1 MYIILINM
9 TMQILTTYS
18 FGYWRLVDI
27 SIYFGKHVYLICKR
41 KFINMSFARIH
52 RPSRIFFVTI
62 YIINNFTYSSMCLKL
77 L

>member
-27 SIYFGKHVYLICKR
+27 SIYFWKHVYLICKR
-41 KFINMSFARIH
+41 KFKNMLFTLKYVGLIIVNVH
-52 RPSRIFFVTI
+52 
-62 YIINNFTYSSMCLKL
+62 IINYFTYSSMCLKL